1 MAPARHH
8 HRILR
13 AGNLPPGTS
22 PADPRYVQAKR
33 ELERQE
39 DRHGRRTE
47 IAALVALLALIV
59 AALVEGVVWLAVV
72 IACLLVITLVRTRKG
87 GA

>member
-1 MAPARHH
+1 
-8 HRILR
+8 
-13 AGNLPPGTS
+13 
-22 PADPRYVQAKR
+22 
-33 ELERQE
+33 LERQE

-47 IAALVALLALIV
+47 IAALVALLALNV